1 VSDQSPAPQPGE
13 RQQLSVRRAPKISA
27 FMVVGGFLGFIATL
41 IATVSVPQDPTSQVG
56 LGTLV
61 AYFSLYG
68 ITAGVV
74 LGAVLGIV
82 LDRVS
87 RKRARLI
94 EAEHEVVDPAPLEGE
109 LEDEAGT
116 EHPGGAT
123 VSRDGAANG
132 DDSAAGESR

>member
-1 VSDQSPAPQPGE
+1 MSDQTPAPEPGE
-13 RQQLSVRRAPKISA
+13 RQQLSVRRAPKLGA
-27 FMVVGGFLGFIATL
+27 FMVVGGFLGFLATL
-41 IATVSVPQDPTSQVG
+41 IATVSVPSDPTSQVG

-74 LGAVLGIV
+74 VGAIIGIV

-87 RKRARLI
+87 RTRARTM
-94 EAEHEVVDPAPLEGE
+94 EAVHEVVDPAPIEGE

-116 EHPGGAT
+116 ERPGEDDAA
-123 VSRDGAANG
+123 SDAANG
-132 DDSAAGESR
+132 DTAADAR

>member
-1 VSDQSPAPQPGE
+1 MSDQTPAPEPGE

-27 FMVVGGFLGFIATL
+27 FMVVGGFLGFVATL
-41 IATVSVPQDPTSQVG
+41 IATVSVPSDPTSQVG

-74 LGAVLGIV
+74 VGAVLGIV

-87 RKRARLI
+87 RKRARTI
-94 EAEHEVVDPAPLEGE
+94 EAVHEVVDPAPIEGE
-109 LEDEAGT
+109 LDET
-116 EHPGGAT
+116 
-123 VSRDGAANG
+123 
-132 DDSAAGESR
+132 DDSDAPRTS